1 MRFPFAL
8 WAHASFWISAKA
20 ADFSEFWLRMG
31 IWGKNRSILSD
42 DDRRR
47 GL

>member
-8 WAHASFWISAKA
+8 WAHVWLRVSARA
-20 ADFSEFWLRMG
+20 ADFSEFALRVG
-31 IWGKNRSILSD
+31 IWGKNKSILSD

-47 GL
+47 